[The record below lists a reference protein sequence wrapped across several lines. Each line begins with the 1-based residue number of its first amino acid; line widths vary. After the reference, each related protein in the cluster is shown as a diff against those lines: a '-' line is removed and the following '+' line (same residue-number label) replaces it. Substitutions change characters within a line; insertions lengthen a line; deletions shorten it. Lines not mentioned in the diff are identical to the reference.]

1 MTSVATSIA
10 ELLGRN
16 RRWAQSLA
24 RSRPA
29 FLPTL
34 AEGQSPGLL
43 WIGCCD
49 SRVVPSTVLDLEL
62 GDVFVHTNIANLVKP
77 DDTSVLS
84 VLEFALDHL
93 GVDHVVVCGHTRC
106 GGVQAAVD
114 GSAEGRLAEW
124 VRPVRDWYL
133 AECAKGVEFGDDPRS
148 RLDQLCRLN
157 VVNQVSCLLRTEPL
171 RRAWESGGG
180 PEVHGWLYRVED
192 GMIEEL
198 CRRSPVPASV
208 QTASRASKASKASKA

>member
-1 MTSVATSIA
+1 MIPVE

-34 AEGQSPGLL
+34 AEGQSPALL

-49 SRVVPSTVLDLEL
+49 SRVAPTTILDMEL
-62 GDVFVHTNIANLVKP
+62 GDVFVHTNIANLVRP
-77 DDTSVLS
+77 DDVSVLS
-84 VLEFALDHL
+84 ALDFAVNHL

-106 GGVQAAVD
+106 AGVQAAVE
-114 GSAEGRLAEW
+114 GRAEGSLAEW
-124 VRPVRDWYL
+124 VRPVRDHYL
-133 AECAKGVEFGDDPRS
+133 AQRAEGVDLGDDPREA
-148 RLDQLCRLN
+148 LDAMCRLN
-157 VVNQVSCLLRTEPL
+157 VVHQTSLLLRMEPL
-171 RRAWESGGG
+171 MRAWETRRG
-180 PEVHGWLYRVED
+180 PEVHGWLYRMED

-198 CRRSPVPASV
+198 CRRSPIPASPRAV
-208 QTASRASKASKASKA
+208 SDGQTVSDG